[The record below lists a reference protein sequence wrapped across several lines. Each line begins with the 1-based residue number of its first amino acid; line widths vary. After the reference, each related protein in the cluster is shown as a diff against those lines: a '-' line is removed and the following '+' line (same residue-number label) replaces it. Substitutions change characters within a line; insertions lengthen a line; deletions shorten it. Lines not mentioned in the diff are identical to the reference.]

1 MKAVLVVSM
10 VMLATAAAAAA
21 EPVTLDGR
29 FTQGGLVIGRVAPGS
44 RVAINGGTVMVS
56 GDGVFLLGFGRD
68 APPTAR
74 LEVTLPDGSVE
85 RKDLA
90 VEPRTYDVQR
100 ITGLPPAQVTPS
112 PAALERIRAEAET
125 LRQARRKAGAITH
138 FLGGFVW
145 PADGPVSGIYGS
157 QRILNG
163 EPRAPHVG
171 LDIAGPT
178 GTPVRATAA
187 GTVVLAAPD
196 FFFTGM
202 TVVIEHG
209 HGLTSIYAHM
219 SALAVRP
226 GDRVNAGDPI
236 GAIGAT
242 GRVTG
247 AHLHWGIN
255 LFEVALDPAL
265 LVLQRP

>member
-1 MKAVLVVSM
+1 VRTALLAA
-10 VMLATAAAAAA
+10 MLLASAAAAA
-21 EPVTLDGR
+21 ETVSLDGR
-29 FTQGGLVIGRVAPGS
+29 FTQGGLVVGRTAPGS
-44 RVAINGGTVMVS
+44 TVAVDGRAVMVS
-56 GDGVFLLGFGRD
+56 PDGAFLLGFPRD
-68 APPTAR
+68 AGRSSR
-74 LEVTLPDGSVE
+74 LDVTLPDGRVE
-85 RKDLA
+85 TRTLEIEA
-90 VEPRTYDVQR
+90 RTYDVQR

-112 PAALERIRAEAET
+112 AADLERIRSEAAT
-125 LRQARRKAGAITH
+125 LRKARQEPGATPY

-157 QRILNG
+157 QRILNN

-178 GTPVRATAA
+178 GTPVRATAD
-187 GTVVLAAPD
+187 GTVVLAEPD

-209 HGLTSIYAHM
+209 HGLTSVYAHL
-219 SALAVRP
+219 SDVAVKRGALVKA
-226 GDRVNAGDPI
+226 GDRI

-247 AHLHWGIN
+247 PHLHWGIN

-265 LVLQRP
+265 VVPARP